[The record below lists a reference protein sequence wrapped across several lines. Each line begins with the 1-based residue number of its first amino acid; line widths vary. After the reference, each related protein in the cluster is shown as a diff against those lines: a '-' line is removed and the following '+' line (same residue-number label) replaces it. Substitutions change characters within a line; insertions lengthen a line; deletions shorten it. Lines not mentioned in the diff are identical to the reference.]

1 MSGQSDVESQG
12 RRTVASTTKNES
24 RKAST
29 VNEDAESDDQDIEEA
44 EQMEEELDDEH
55 VKEGGQQKYISPSE
69 VKEHIKKLWSKES
82 GLLNLMYGKF
92 EPCEENGR
100 MET

>member
-1 MSGQSDVESQG
+1 MSGQSDAESQG
-12 RRTVASTTKNES
+12 HRTVASTNIHES

-29 VNEDAESDDQDIEEA
+29 VNEDALSDDQDIDMA
-44 EQMEEELDDEH
+44 EQVEEELEDDF

-69 VKEHIKKLWSKES
+69 VKEHIKKLWSQES

-92 EPCEENGR
+92 EPIEEGGR
-100 MET
+100 MVT